1 MCFLSVKISLV
12 YLDIQS
18 TLSIYYFDNPFI
30 ILITT
35 QRVLRMTVEMA
46 LESLE
51 MRKLTTRWMKSYT
64 ITNSDRWWSQILW
77 SKFILRTFLRVPSVI
92 QNFIFF
98 ILNQKFNFYDYVT
111 DLMHVNTKSNAIHLK
126 IVKSMILET
135 AVV

>member
-51 MRKLTTRWMKSYT
+51 RE
-64 ITNSDRWWSQILW
+64 NSRLVGWNHIQSQIL
-77 SKFILRTFLRVPSVI
+77 
-92 QNFIFF
+92 
-98 ILNQKFNFYDYVT
+98 T
-111 DLMHVNTKSNAIHLK
+111 DDDHRFSDQSLYCGHF
-126 IVKSMILET
+126 
-135 AVV
+135 

>member
-64 ITNSDRWWSQILW
+64 ITNSDR
-77 SKFILRTFLRVPSVI
+77 
-92 QNFIFF
+92 
-98 ILNQKFNFYDYVT
+98 
-111 DLMHVNTKSNAIHLK
+111 
-126 IVKSMILET
+126 
-135 AVV
+135 

>member
-1 MCFLSVKISLV
+1 MCFLSVKISLA

-64 ITNSDRWWSQILW
+64 ITNSDR
-77 SKFILRTFLRVPSVI
+77 
-92 QNFIFF
+92 
-98 ILNQKFNFYDYVT
+98 
-111 DLMHVNTKSNAIHLK
+111 
-126 IVKSMILET
+126 
-135 AVV
+135 

>member
-30 ILITT
+30 IFITT

-51 MRKLTTRWMKSYT
+51 
-64 ITNSDRWWSQILW
+64 
-77 SKFILRTFLRVPSVI
+77 
-92 QNFIFF
+92 
-98 ILNQKFNFYDYVT
+98 
-111 DLMHVNTKSNAIHLK
+111 
-126 IVKSMILET
+126 
-135 AVV
+135 